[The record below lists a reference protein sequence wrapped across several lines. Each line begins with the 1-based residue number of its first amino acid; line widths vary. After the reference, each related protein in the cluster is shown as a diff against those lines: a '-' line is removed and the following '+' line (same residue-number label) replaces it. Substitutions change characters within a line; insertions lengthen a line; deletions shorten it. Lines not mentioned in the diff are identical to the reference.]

1 MDKFSYNLNFKL
13 VKYPTLS
20 RFKEKAVY
28 DQSLAALTIFPYNN
42 IHLFPLFFKLII
54 NFSLKDLGFNKK
66 KAIPFFLAMELLT
79 NQKCVATL
87 SSKNILAWK
96 LRKDS
101 LVGGSVTLRGL
112 NLYNFLDSLQL
123 VLPRMEK
130 FVPINF
136 SKFNNLMQLDT
147 FALSLTELVLFYPI
161 ELGLGLNTDVK
172 KIEINFIAKGL
183 SFEEKVF
190 LSQFAQISAL

>member
-1 MDKFSYNLNFKL
+1 MNKFNHNLKFKL
-13 VKYPTLS
+13 VKYPTLN
-20 RFKEKAVY
+20 RFKEKSVY
-28 DQSLAALTIFPYNN
+28 DQQLAALTIFPYNN

-66 KAIPFFLAMELLT
+66 KAVPFFLAIELLT

-101 LVGGSVTLRGL
+101 LVGGSVTLRRL

-130 FVPINF
+130 FIPINF
-136 SKFNNLMQLDT
+136 NKLNNLTHLDT

-161 ELGLGLNTDVK
+161 ELGLGLNTDVQ
-172 KIEINFIAKGL
+172 KIDVNFIAKGL
-183 SFEEKVF
+183 SFEEKIF
-190 LSQFAQISAL
+190 ISQFAQISVL

>member
-1 MDKFSYNLNFKL
+1 MDKFSHNLKFKL
-13 VKYPTLS
+13 VKYPTVS
-20 RFKEKAVY
+20 RFKEKDVY

-42 IHLFPLFFKLII
+42 KHLFPVFCKLII
-54 NFSLKDLGFNKK
+54 NFSLKDLAFNKK
-66 KAIPFFLAMELLT
+66 KAIPFFLALELLT

-101 LVGGSVTLRGL
+101 LVGGSVTLRRL

-130 FVPINF
+130 FKPINF
-136 SKFNNLMQLDT
+136 SKLNNLTKLDT
-147 FALSLTELVLFYPI
+147 FSLSLTELVLFYPI

-190 LSQFAQISAL
+190 LSQFAQIASL